1 MEKRLLFVYIKQVNQ
16 NICLKMIV
24 RGQKNLSR
32 ELHNEIQGINEE
44 KLELFSLNLMTRT
57 PKS

>member
-32 ELHNEIQGINEE
+32 ELHNEIQGINEV